1 MGWFNGEIS
10 CKKRMRSWYAGDPAL
25 MQAGIN
31 ACGSDPGRYQ
41 KSETFLKEY
50 NQTQNLIY
58 GDSAKTEAKE
68 TETAIMEAFQ
78 NASPQE
84 IISLVLDQSLQFL
97 TKHKAKWRLVT
108 LFGFKMN
115 DFPYIHDIMIKKYIG
130 YVQLFTGLFTQLNVE
145 NPEMEAKLFAATL
158 DGIAM
163 QYLMFNDDEY
173 PLEEK
178 YQGLKN
184 KYKND

>member
-68 TETAIMEAFQ
+68 TETAILQRDKA
-78 NASPQE
+78 
-84 IISLVLDQSLQFL
+84 IKYTIVIVVLITLVFL
-97 TKHKAKWRLVT
+97 
-108 LFGFKMN
+108 GFKL
-115 DFPYIHDIMIKKYIG
+115 IKMK
-130 YVQLFTGLFTQLNVE
+130 
-145 NPEMEAKLFAATL
+145 
-158 DGIAM
+158 
-163 QYLMFNDDEY
+163 
-173 PLEEK
+173 
-178 YQGLKN
+178 
-184 KYKND
+184 